1 MTRTFKHKET
11 MPGNLQTRSQPVLAE
26 GIQEYRRI
34 QERKREQH
42 LHIRLGEL
50 NSVLAEKTAEILRLE
65 VYKEQIEHA
74 IRKIEQILVS
84 KFKMRLRAVAAEVI
98 SLKPIIISKDLP
110 NGILNDSLRIELTR
124 KQRSEF
130 VETLMSA
137 GMNRKS
143 ASDLIFNIASRMGSN
158 RLWLMEA
165 YFNNVLSPELAQQ
178 LVTRKGNLIYGIPCE
193 YREVILPKK
202 YRVALTRDDV
212 IAEEGKPPTLT
223 EEAKHRLRKK
233 ILSAV
238 LFENIDLNMLFEK
251 NSKPFDDLAKVIYEA
266 MAVYFVNYR
275 HNGCKGE

>member
-1 MTRTFKHKET
+1 MTRK
-11 MPGNLQTRSQPVLAE
+11 LQYGQTGQGPRLTSDVLSE
-26 GIQEYRRI
+26 GIQERR
-34 QERKREQH
+34 KEQH
-42 LHIRLGEL
+42 LHVRLGEL

-65 VYKEQIEHA
+65 IYKEQIEHA

-98 SLKPIIISKDLP
+98 ALKPTTISKDLP

-137 GMNRKS
+137 GMGKKS
-143 ASDLIFNIASRMGSN
+143 ANGFVSSISSRMGSN
-158 RLWLMEA
+158 RLWLMEE

-178 LVTRKGNLIYGIPCE
+178 LVTRKGNLIYGMPCE
-193 YREVILPKK
+193 YREVVLPKK
-202 YRVALTRDDV
+202 YHVALTRDDV

-238 LFENIDLNMLFEK
+238 LFEDIDLNMLFGK
-251 NSKPFDDLAKVIYEA
+251 DSKTFDDLAKVISDA
-266 MAVYFVNYR
+266 MAVYAVNYR
-275 HNGCKGE
+275 CNGCKGE